1 MDNIEEFKRNCIKL
15 FTDEILY
22 ELKPF
27 EEERQKKYKEC
38 LKYVIL
44 FCIVLLINIIFLTCL
59 SIIKVPKDQEVF
71 YQIGLYADFL
81 FTVWLFMKP
90 FWIAKDF
97 ENEIKKQIMP
107 SVFKN
112 VKDFKWQEKSDISTN
127 LLRRFELFDKIQV
140 REDDDCFKGEYK
152 DVEFDICESSLKESG
167 RTPAYFK
174 GVLVCL
180 NLKDSSYKGFTLIKQ
195 GRINQWKRNLY
206 KPISDLNK
214 KDIQQV
220 HLEDVDFEKRFNA
233 YSTDQVEARYLLT
246 TAFMERFKNLAFV
259 FNADKIEASFS
270 GNYVLIAIYTR
281 KDLFKLGNIT
291 KPVYNFNQFKT
302 MIDEFVSILELIDEL
317 KLNQNIGM

>member
-27 EEERQKKYKEC
+27 EEERKKKYKEC
-38 LKYVIL
+38 LKYVII
-44 FCIVLLINIIFLTCL
+44 FSIVLLINIVFLTCL

-112 VKDFKWQEKSDISTN
+112 VKDFKWQEKSDISTD

-152 DVEFDICESSLKESG
+152 DVEFDICESSLKESA

-195 GRINQWKRNLY
+195 GRINQLKRNLY

>member
-27 EEERQKKYKEC
+27 EEERKKKYKEC

-44 FCIVLLINIIFLTCL
+44 FSIILLINIVFLTCL
-59 SIIKVPKDQEVF
+59 SIFKVPKDQEVY

-112 VKDFKWQEKSDISTN
+112 VKDFEWQEKSDISTD
-127 LLRRFELFDKIQV
+127 LLRRFELFNKIQV

-152 DVEFDICESSLKESG
+152 DVKFDICESLLKESE

-180 NLKDSSYKGFTLIKQ
+180 NLKNSSYKGFTLIKQ
-195 GRINQWKRNLY
+195 GRINQLKRNLY

-281 KDLFKLGNIT
+281 KDLFKLGNVT